1 MDGKCISILVHYLS
15 SKLVCYYSMKVWKE
29 ERKKEGTTKKVKVQ
43 QKKNAGTTVQR
54 KKSRYNEKFSTVQRK
69 FSGILIPF
77 FFRYSRKFS
86 ILIFLN
92 CTILTYKLWPFS
104 L

>member
-43 QKKNAGTTVQR
+43 R
-54 KKSRYNEKFSTVQRK
+54 KIFNGATKIFWHSHS
-69 FSGILIPF
+69 
-77 FFRYSRKFS
+77 
-86 ILIFLN
+86 IFLQVQQK
-92 CTILTYKLWPFS
+92 IFHPYIPELRHSYL
-104 L
+104 